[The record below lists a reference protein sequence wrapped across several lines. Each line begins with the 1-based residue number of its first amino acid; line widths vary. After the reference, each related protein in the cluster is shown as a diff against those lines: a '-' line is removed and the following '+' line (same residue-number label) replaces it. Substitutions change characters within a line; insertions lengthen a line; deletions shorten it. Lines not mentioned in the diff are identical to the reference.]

1 MSESESVRSQYR
13 IPKDLNDWL
22 LARAKEQ
29 ERSKNAQLI
38 IELRARMQA
47 EGQSL
52 DLSTRDGTNNE

>member
-1 MSESESVRSQYR
+1 MSESVRSQYR

-47 EGQSL
+47 EGQSP
-52 DLSTRDGTNNE
+52 DLSTRDGSNNE